1 LGTSESS
8 KVVTADANGLVTL
21 TKGAVVGANG
31 NFKISSHDNG
41 DNGLYLGTV
50 AVKALASELNYLS
63 GITLGTS
70 ESSKVVTADANGE
83 MKLNG
88 FVKLQKK
95 MGFAN
100 TALTGST
107 QEIDPNVAG
116 STAHYTLDGN
126 DDSVPIKKGAYLGQM
141 IFITN
146 VGTHTAS
153 VNIEISGE
161 YLPRITNIAYLSTA
175 IFIYTVG
182 HDDVEA
188 GSSNIADKH
197 MWSRIDAE
205 SNIDLNNRRRRLL
218 QMTTNDDDDDNIEKI
233 ENIGNNSH
241 HRRHLLS
248 TSTSYLKEKNTKET
262 LLKQINELN
271 DSNTDLNNKLKLME
285 EASRTMRFNI
295 TLGFLFLSLCLIVLN
310 YYNKKRN
317 KELIERMDAAGLL
330 ISPPRIDGFKN

>member
-1 LGTSESS
+1 M
-8 KVVTADANGLVTL
+8 
-21 TKGAVVGANG
+21 G
-31 NFKISSHDNG
+31 NFEISSHDNG
-41 DNGLYLGTV
+41 ANGLYLGTV
-50 AVKALASELNYLS
+50 AVTALASELNYLS
-63 GITLGTS
+63 NITLGTS
-70 ESSKVVTADANGE
+70 EPSKVVTADANGE

-95 MGFAN
+95 IGLAN

-107 QEIDPNVAG
+107 QEIDPNVAD

-182 HDDVEA
+182 
-188 GSSNIADKH
+188 
-197 MWSRIDAE
+197 
-205 SNIDLNNRRRRLL
+205 
-218 QMTTNDDDDDNIEKI
+218 DDDDDNIEKI

-285 EASRTMRFNI
+285 EASRTLRFNI

-310 YYNKKRN
+310 YYNNKRN